1 MTDGPAGPGGD
12 AAFALRLSITAHA
25 LTAARTLDALSTG
38 FTLTA
43 AAALAFAAVLG
54 VAPLVAVAA
63 LALCLALGLAA
74 KWTALRARF
83 DQRLLSMLA
92 AHARTGAL
100 STDVFDS
107 VMTELRLLPRAK
119 AGRNWLLRCSR
130 ALRLPL
136 RLGVLVTLQAL
147 LIAGAGCSALLA

>member
-1 MTDGPAGPGGD
+1 MTEAANNPSGD
-12 AAFALRLSITAHA
+12 AALALRLSITAHA

-38 FTLTA
+38 LTLIA

-54 VAPLVAVAA
+54 IAPLVAVAA
-63 LALCLALGLAA
+63 LTLCLALGLAA
-74 KWTALRARF
+74 KWTAMRTRF
-83 DQRLLSMLA
+83 DRRLLSMLA
-92 AHARTGAL
+92 AHARNATL

-107 VMTELRLLPRAK
+107 VMLELQLLPRAK
-119 AGRNWLLRCSR
+119 AGRDWLLRCRR

-136 RLGVLVTLQAL
+136 RLGVLVSLQAL